1 MTGEHVD
8 SKTPLQYCQAP
19 GAPLLLGLE
28 EGESP
33 FSWMP
38 REDFIGETAFELC
51 VARSPCS

>member
-1 MTGEHVD
+1 MVRTGEHVD
-8 SKTPLQYCQAP
+8 SKTPVRPQGQ
-19 GAPLLLGLE
+19 PLLLGLE

-33 FSWMP
+33 FSWTP